1 LNSVDKSAKGDY
13 LISGRYTN
21 CIYKVSG
28 KEGSIIWRL
37 GGTKSSFTMDGFGFS
52 GQHDARFLEEN
63 STHTVISFLN
73 NYATES
79 HATGNYSSVMIVA
92 LQTSASPMTAILL
105 RQYNRPDMGLSRLRG
120 NAQVLPNSNLFVGW
134 SDNGYI
140 SEFTEDG
147 RCVLEARFLSPRM
160 TSYRAY
166 KFNFTAFPKDP
177 PTLKTY
183 AYGAPNSTSLTVFY
197 VSWNGATEVAFWNV
211 YGSESSDFGG
221 SKLLG
226 KAPKSGFETMITVA
240 GYVPWAWAEA
250 ITANG
255 SFLGKTLSTQTA
267 LPPGSYFP
275 LGMGALRPTIDDHES
290 HGNKFPAENEELS
303 KAHQDQFHK
312 IPDIRVQSWAPIS
325 IEAPLTIIV
334 LASACSAF
342 CISRTRSHNKKKS
355 RYSDTSPK
363 RKSSEHELEAS

>member
-1 LNSVDKSAKGDY
+1 
-13 LISGRYTN
+13 
-21 CIYKVSG
+21 
-28 KEGSIIWRL
+28 
-37 GGTKSSFTMDGFGFS
+37 MDGFGFS

-73 NYATES
+73 NDAIDS

-92 LQTSASPMTAILL
+92 LQTSASPMIAILL

-134 SDNGYI
+134 SDDGYI

-160 TSYRAY
+160 TSYRIY

-211 YGSESSDFGG
+211 YGSESSDFGS

-267 LPPGSYFP
+267 LPLGSYFP
-275 LGMGALRPTIDDHES
+275 LEQGDYGMGALPPTIDDHES

-303 KAHQDQFHK
+303 NKSHQDQFHK

-325 IEAPLTIIV
+325 IEVPLTIIV
-334 LASACSAF
+334 LASASIACSAF
-342 CISRTRSHNKKKS
+342 CISRTRQK
-355 RYSDTSPK
+355 T
-363 RKSSEHELEAS
+363 

>member
-1 LNSVDKSAKGDY
+1 
-13 LISGRYTN
+13 
-21 CIYKVSG
+21 
-28 KEGSIIWRL
+28 
-37 GGTKSSFTMDGFGFS
+37 MDGFGFS

-73 NYATES
+73 NDAIDS

-92 LQTSASPMTAILL
+92 LQTSASPMIAILL

-134 SDNGYI
+134 SDDGYI

-147 RCVLEARFLSPRM
+147 RCVLEARFLSSRM
-160 TSYRAY
+160 TSYRTY

-183 AYGAPNSTSLTVFY
+183 VYGAPDSTSLTVFY
-197 VSWNGATEVAFWNV
+197 VSWNGATEVVFWNV
-211 YGSESSDFGG
+211 YGSESSDFGS

-226 KAPKSGFETMITVA
+226 RAPKSGFETMITVA

-267 LPPGSYFP
+267 LPVGSYFP
-275 LGMGALRPTIDDHES
+275 LEQGGMGALRPTI

-303 KAHQDQFHK
+303 NKSHQDQFHK

-325 IEAPLTIIV
+325 IEVPLTIIV
-334 LASACSAF
+334 LASAFIACSAF
-342 CISRTRSHNKKKS
+342 CISLCISRTRQK
-355 RYSDTSPK
+355 T
-363 RKSSEHELEAS
+363 